1 MKGEQE
7 KIRIWD
13 VREEGRATKFGGKD
27 LSICGLFLATDLDQ
41 VERKKLSESTRYFDV
56 CVWFSFL
63 GILFIFHMVFLVVKC
78 FCVFRVIK
86 ELLQGS
92 MHVEKHLLY
101 INNNIYV
108 WDSYQVIFLSFYV
121 MIFSYYFLLND
132 YY

>member
-1 MKGEQE
+1 
-7 KIRIWD
+7 
-13 VREEGRATKFGGKD
+13 
-27 LSICGLFLATDLDQ
+27 
-41 VERKKLSESTRYFDV
+41 
-56 CVWFSFL
+56 
-63 GILFIFHMVFLVVKC
+63 
-78 FCVFRVIK
+78 VIK

-108 WDSYQVIFLSFYV
+108 WDSYQAIFLSFYV